1 MSGFVVTFTRDVTVD
16 GAGGRCVRVWRLCE
30 IDEDDV
36 EVGGGT
42 GETCQCMTSFS
53 TALTFGSSIPPP
65 DILSKDRAVSFPDS
79 WAMPSKDRMSL
90 PAREDAEVGA
100 CSGGIY
106 KPRPRDDIVGA
117 VVVDKCALASGA
129 IEEIR

>member
-65 DILSKDRAVSFPDS
+65 DKLSKDGAVSFPDS